1 MANLHFQLIVDIT
14 KLLKKPFDVIYC
26 LYRMKQSH
34 WLLCEAKNCD
44 WLRKIAPLSN
54 LTRANENLQRKQNW
68 TAKCKKCQVLV
79 IRAARWAE
87 KLGCCPEYCRSWI
100 LAVAVNIGGYS
111 IRVLHERSISTSF
124 LDLQPLLKIITTNF
138 RFFEPC
144 SFVLQNN
151 ETVKLETRKPLPI

>member
-1 MANLHFQLIVDIT
+1 MVLPHFDVLCDLLLNRPTATWNLFYIKKKLLHT
-14 KLLKKPFDVIYC
+14 KLFYFKIFQHNSKPSLFPLWQTLRKPFDVIYC

-44 WLRKIAPLSN
+44 WSRKIAPLSN

-68 TAKCKKCQVLV
+68 TAKCQKRQVLV

-100 LAVAVNIGGYS
+100 LAVAVNIGGYP
-111 IRVLHERSISTSF
+111 IRVLHERSIAIF
-124 LDLQPLLKIITTNF
+124 
-138 RFFEPC
+138 
-144 SFVLQNN
+144 
-151 ETVKLETRKPLPI
+151 